1 VWPGGKVHRQGGA
14 GQSVRAAVALQPES
28 EPTKSATVDAEDMRA
43 QPRFVG
49 RIGVADAVTVANA
62 ALGFAAA
69 AVAAVDPA
77 LAARLLL
84 LAAIADGLDGVLARR
99 YGGTEVGQVLDSLAD
114 VASFAVAPAVFVF
127 AVARAEWGVAAD
139 GAGVAAL
146 LLPGLFVAAAVLRL
160 GLYTAEDLNGATTEG
175 VQTTLAGTLLAAG
188 YLAGL
193 SPLATALGTSVATVL
208 LCATGLFVY
217 LMLAPVTYPELF
229 ARDALVLG
237 GLQAL
242 AVFAPDVLSGVFP
255 RSLLLAA
262 LAYLVLAPRFYWRDD

>member
-1 VWPGGKVHRQGGA
+1 
-14 GQSVRAAVALQPES
+14 
-28 EPTKSATVDAEDMRA
+28 MRA

-69 AVAAVDPA
+69 AVAAVNPA

>member
-1 VWPGGKVHRQGGA
+1 
-14 GQSVRAAVALQPES
+14 
-28 EPTKSATVDAEDMRA
+28 MRV

-49 RIGVADAVTVANA
+49 RIGPADVVTVANA

-69 AVAAVDPA
+69 AVATADPA

-84 LAAIADGLDGVLARR
+84 LAAIADGLDGVLARQF
-99 YGGTEVGQVLDSLAD
+99 GGTDVGQVLDSLAD

-127 AVARAEWGVAAD
+127 AVARAEWGLA
-139 GAGVAAL
+139 GGLTGVATL
-146 LLPGLFVAAAVLRL
+146 LVPGLFVAAAVLRL
-160 GLYTAEDLNGATTEG
+160 GLYTAEDVGEAATEG
-175 VQTTLAGTLLAAG
+175 VQTTLAGTILAAG

-193 SPLATALGTSVATVL
+193 GPLTTALGTSVAAIL
-208 LCATGLFVY
+208 LGTTGLFVY

-242 AVFAPDVLSGVFP
+242 AVLFPDAFGGTFP
-255 RSLLLAA
+255 RSLLVAA
-262 LAYLVLAPRFYWRDD
+262 LAYLLLAPRFYWREA